1 MDWFFIKQKYMKTLK
16 TKPATVAILSFL
28 MLLSCKETSKKSEEA
43 KTLVKESMQ
52 ADNPM
57 IAFWSDRD
65 GNPEIY
71 TMRLDGSNL
80 RRLTTNETAE
90 DSYPVFSP
98 DGSKIVFESNR
109 TGNFEIYIMNT
120 DGSNQQ
126 QLTDTPE
133 DEVSSSWSPDGSKI
147 TFVSFRNGKTS
158 EVYVMDADGSNE
170 TRLTQNDFDDE
181 APHFSPNGKFI
192 ATESGKDRTR
202 RQIYV
207 MNADGS
213 NHKAITN
220 MESYQGY
227 PTWSSD
233 GSKLFFDS
241 DKNGGGI
248 YSVNKDGT
256 DLKKVTEQGSGTFI
270 NHAPDGSKILFY
282 GTKNGEEHGG
292 LYTMDSD
299 GQNWKKIN
307 NDNFQYIAAT
317 WNPASFKLVNAA
329 IDKIQ
334 KIAFHSNRD
343 GNSEIYSIHAD
354 GTNEKRLTN
363 NDANDG
369 FPSWSPDGSK
379 VLFQSNREGE
389 DDFFIYVMNAD
400 GSNVQKIPN
409 TEGGNYAKWSR
420 DGSKIAFFAERNG
433 NTEIFLINPDGS
445 NPVNLTNNPAIDETP
460 SFTIDDS
467 KIAFQTNRGAKPS
480 VVEDGEEARLN
491 YGIYIMNADGSEQTQ
506 ITDFEINDENPSI
519 SPNGKQVVYQSYI
532 KDGLAIVV
540 INTDGKNKKE
550 LTVANPPNGSP
561 AWSGD
566 GKKIAYDSMK
576 DGNFEIFTMNID
588 GTDKKQLTFTKGEVE
603 NSGACWTQY

>member
-1 MDWFFIKQKYMKTLK
+1 MKTLK
-16 TKPATVAILSFL
+16 IKLTTVVISGL
-28 MLLSCKETSKKSEEA
+28 MLLSCGETSKKKSKEEKTIDNSE
-43 KTLVKESMQ
+43 TS
-52 ADNPM
+52 PM

-71 TMRLDGSNL
+71 TMRLNGSDL
-80 RRLTTNETAE
+80 KRLTNNEKAE
-90 DSYPVFSP
+90 DSYPVFTP

-109 TGNFEIYIMNT
+109 TGNFEIYTMKA

-147 TFVSFRNGKTS
+147 AFVSFRDGKTS
-158 EVYVMDADGSNE
+158 EIYVMDADGSNQ
-170 TRLTQNDFDDE
+170 TRLTNNDFDDE
-181 APHFSPNGKFI
+181 APHFSPDGKLI
-192 ATESGKDRTR
+192 ATESGNDRKR

-213 NHKAITN
+213 NHKAITD

-233 GSKLFFDS
+233 GAKLFFDS
-241 DKNGGGI
+241 DKDGGGI
-248 YSVNKDGT
+248 YIVNKDGT
-256 DLKKVTEQGSGTFI
+256 DLKKVTEEGSGTFI

-282 GTKNGEEHGG
+282 GIKKGEENGG
-292 LYTMDSD
+292 LYVMDSE

-317 WNPASFKLVNAA
+317 WNPTSFKTKSSTA
-329 IDKIQ
+329 KIQ

-343 GNSEIYSIHAD
+343 DNSEIYAIHAD

-363 NDANDG
+363 NDFYDG

-379 VLFQSNREGE
+379 ILFQSNREGE
-389 DDFFIYVMNAD
+389 NNFFIYVMNSD

-420 DGSKIAFFAERNG
+420 DGSKIAFFAERSG
-433 NTEIFLINPDGS
+433 NTEIYLINPDGS
-445 NPVNLTNNPAIDETP
+445 NPVNITNNAAIDETP
-460 SFTIDDS
+460 TFTVDGSI
-467 KIAFQTNRGAKPS
+467 ITFQTNRGAKPP
-480 VVEDGEEARLN
+480 VGTEEGEEVRLN
-491 YGIYIMNADGSEQTQ
+491 YGIYMMNADGSNQTQ
-506 ITDFEINDENPSI
+506 ITDYKDNDENPSV
-519 SPNGKQVVYQSYI
+519 SPDGKQVVFQSYI
-532 KDGLAIVV
+532 NDGLAIVV
-540 INTDGKNKKE
+540 INTDGTNKRV
-550 LTVANPPNGSP
+550 LTNATPPSGSP

-566 GKKIAYDSMK
+566 GKKIAYDSMQ

-588 GTDKKQLTFTKGEVE
+588 GTDKKQLTFTDKEIE